1 MLNTLVFLA
10 ASTVSQFFVVNPQIQ
25 VPVIQTQTIAVTTT
39 TIPIIRPYVYPYYYG
54 PPAVLYTTPYYTYPN
69 YPVYSVYPVYPNYR
83 IYP

>member
-1 MLNTLVFLA
+1 MLNTLAFLA
-10 ASTVSQFFVVNPQIQ
+10 ASTVSQLFVVNPQIQ

-39 TIPIIRPYVYPYYYG
+39 TIPVIRPYVYQYYYG
-54 PPAVLYTTPYYTYPN
+54 HPAVLYTTPYYTYPN